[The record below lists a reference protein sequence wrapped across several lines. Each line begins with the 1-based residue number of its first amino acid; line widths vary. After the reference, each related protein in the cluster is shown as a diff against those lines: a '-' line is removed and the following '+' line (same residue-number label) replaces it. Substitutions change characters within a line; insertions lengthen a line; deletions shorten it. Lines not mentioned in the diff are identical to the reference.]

1 MGGARGFARAR
12 QGGRLRRE
20 LRRADLLH
28 RRRDVPAP
36 AGGRRACGARRGRW
50 LLRGVSA
57 GARRGAAVM
66 DITAGLIQG
75 FAVALHPA
83 NLLWCFV
90 GVLLGTVVGIMP
102 GLGPPA
108 TIAMLLP
115 LTALMNPAGAI
126 IMLAGIYYGAKY
138 GGSTTSILLNVPGE
152 SASVVT
158 CIDGYQLARK
168 GRAGPA
174 LGIAA
179 IASFIAG
186 TVGVIGLMLIA
197 PPLARF
203 ALAFSSPE
211 YFALM
216 ALGLAMVVLL
226 AGRSLLKALLAMLV
240 GLWIAGIG
248 TDPFSTTSRFTFG
261 RMELLSGID
270 FVVVAI
276 GVFALGEVLANM
288 EAHEEPQALPVP
300 KGLRNLLPTMHDM
313 RDCRFAFVNGSVIG
327 FLIGVLPGAG
337 STIASFI
344 SYGVEKAFSRRR
356 EQFGTGVIE
365 GVAAPEGANNSE
377 TGGAPVPLLTLGI
390 PGSGTTAI
398 LLAALVL
405 WGFKPGPLFIPE
417 HPALFWGLVASMYIG
432 NVMLLILNLP
442 LVPLFAQVLRMP
454 VYVLYPLILGVSM
467 VGVYSVS
474 GSLFDLLLLMAFGLL
489 GYLMRK
495 LDYPSAPLILGLALG
510 AGMERALRQSLMM
523 SEGKLSILVSRP
535 ISAVMLS
542 LAVLVLLIPMFGKLN
557 AWRLKALEQG

>member
-1 MGGARGFARAR
+1 
-12 QGGRLRRE
+12 
-20 LRRADLLH
+20 
-28 RRRDVPAP
+28 
-36 AGGRRACGARRGRW
+36 
-50 LLRGVSA
+50 
-57 GARRGAAVM
+57 M
-66 DITAGLIQG
+66 DIASGLLQG
-75 FAVALHPA
+75 FAVAIQPA

-90 GVLLGTVVGIMP
+90 GVLLGTIVGIMP

-115 LTALMNPAGAI
+115 LTALMNPAGAM

-158 CIDGYQLARK
+158 CLDGYAMALQ
-168 GRAGPA
+168 GRAGAA
-174 LGIAA
+174 LGVAA

-186 TVGVIGLMLIA
+186 TVGVVGLMLIA
-197 PPLARF
+197 PPLAKF
-203 ALAFSSPE
+203 ALSFSSPE

-216 ALGLAMVVLL
+216 SLGLAMVVLL
-226 AGRSLLKALLAMLV
+226 AGRSMARALLAMLV

-248 TDPFSTTSRFTFG
+248 TDVFTSQSRFTFG

-276 GVFALGEVLANM
+276 GIFAIGEVLANM
-288 EAHEEPQALPVP
+288 ESREEPKVLPVP
-300 KGLRNLLPTMHDM
+300 KGVRNLLPTLQDL
-313 RDCRFAFVNGSVIG
+313 RDCRFAFAQGSVIG
-327 FLIGVLPGAG
+327 FLVGVLPGAG

-356 EQFGTGVIE
+356 EEFGTGVIE
-365 GVAAPEGANNSE
+365 GVAAPEGAHNSE
-377 TGGAPVPLLTLGI
+377 TGGALVPLLTLGI

-454 VYVLYPLILGVSM
+454 AYGMYPLILGVSI

-474 GSLFDLLLLMAFGLL
+474 GSLFDLLLLLAFGLL

-495 LDYPSAPLILGLALG
+495 LDYPAAPLILGLALG

-542 LAVLVLLIPMFGKLN
+542 LALLVLLIPMFGKLN
-557 AWRLKALEQG
+557 AWRLKALEQD